1 MKKKR
6 RTNRPPRTRALAIKR
21 PTDGELEIL
30 RSLWAL
36 GPSTVRE
43 VLAHL
48 ERESGYTTVL
58 KLLQIMTEKGLVDRE
73 KRGNTHVYWAAIS
86 QDATQRHLVR
96 DLINRA
102 FPGSMQ
108 KLVMQAL
115 TEQPASRDELAEIR
129 ALLDSL
135 EENSPDEE
143 GAS

>member
-1 MKKKR
+1 MTRKKQKKKSSR
-6 RTNRPPRTRALAIKR
+6 GKSRAPAPKR
-21 PTDGELEIL
+21 PTDAELGIL

-58 KLLQIMTEKGLVDRE
+58 KLLQIMTEKGLVERE
-73 KRGNTHVYWAAIS
+73 KQGNTHVYWAAIS
-86 QDATQRHLVR
+86 QEATQRHLVR
-96 DLINRA
+96 DLLDRA

-115 TEQPASRDELAEIR
+115 TEKPASRDELAEIR
-129 ALLDSL
+129 ALIDSL
-135 EENSPDEE
+135 EADAEDE
-143 GAS
+143 A